1 MQKTF
6 EGKVVSLKT
15 PKTAIVLTERKMRHP
30 VYQKVIMKSKKFK
43 SHYEDLKIEL
53 GDDVIIK
60 ETKPIS
66 KEKYFEIIKV
76 LKNKLKK

>member
-6 EGKVVSLKT
+6 EGKVISIKT

>member
-53 GDDVIIK
+53 GDYVIIK

-76 LKNKLKK
+76 LKNKAKK

>member
-43 SHYEDLKIEL
+43 SHYVDLKIEL

-76 LKNKLKK
+76 LKNKAKK

>member
-1 MQKTF
+1 
-6 EGKVVSLKT
+6 
-15 PKTAIVLTERKMRHP
+15 
-30 VYQKVIMKSKKFK
+30 MKSKKFK
-43 SHYEDLKIEL
+43 SHYVDLKIEL

-76 LKNKLKK
+76 LKNKAKK

>member
-6 EGKVVSLKT
+6 EGTVVSIKT
-15 PKTAIVLTERKMRHP
+15 PKTAIVLTERKIRHP

-43 SHYEDLKIEL
+43 AHYEDLKIEL
-53 GDDVIIK
+53 DDNVIIK

-66 KEKYFEIIKV
+66 KGKHFEIIKV
-76 LKNKLKK
+76 IKNKLKK

>member
-1 MQKTF
+1 MQKIF
-6 EGKVVSLKT
+6 EGTIISIKT

-30 VYQKVIMKSKKFK
+30 VYQKVIKKSKKFK
-43 SHYEDLKIEL
+43 SHYEDLKIEI
-53 GDDVIIK
+53 GDNVIIK

-76 LKNKLKK
+76 LKNKLTK

>member
-76 LKNKLKK
+76 LKNKAKK